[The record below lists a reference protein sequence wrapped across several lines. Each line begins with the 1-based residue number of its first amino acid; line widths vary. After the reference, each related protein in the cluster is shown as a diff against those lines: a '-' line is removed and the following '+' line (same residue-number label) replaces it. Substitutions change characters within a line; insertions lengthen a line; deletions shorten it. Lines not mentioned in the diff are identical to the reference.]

1 MINLKVLITDPIH
14 EKGLKALK
22 EKGFDVEYCPDI
34 DKNTL
39 IEKVVDVDV
48 LIVRSRTK
56 VTREVIDAAKKLKVI
71 GRAGVGLDNID
82 VEYAQSKGIKIVNS
96 AEAPSDSVAELT
108 IGLMLSLLRRI
119 PEADRSMKEGK
130 WLKSELMG
138 RQLAGK
144 TVGIIGLGRI
154 GKKVALILKAIGA
167 NVIAYDLYP
176 DREFAC
182 AHGIEICEKLEDLLK
197 RAEIITIHVPL
208 TPETY
213 HMIGEKEISMMK
225 DGVYI
230 INTSRGAVIDTE
242 ALTKALKEGK
252 VAGVGLDVY
261 EEEPPRDLEII
272 KFNNAVCTPHIGGS
286 TIEAQEAIST
296 ILVDKIVKILEEM

>member
-1 MINLKVLITDPIH
+1 LKVLITDPIH

-22 EKGFDVEYCPDI
+22 EKGFEVEYCPGI
-34 DKNTL
+34 DKDAL
-39 IEKVVDVDV
+39 IKKVVDADI

-56 VTREVIDAAKKLKVI
+56 VTKEVIDAAKKLKVI

-82 VEYAQSKGIKIVNS
+82 VKYAQSKGIKVVNS

-154 GKKVALILKAIGA
+154 GKKVALILKAMGA
-167 NVIAYDLYP
+167 DVIAYDLYP
-176 DREFAC
+176 DKEFAH
-182 AHGIEICEKLEDLLK
+182 AHGIEFCEKLEDLLK
-197 RAEIITIHVPL
+197 RADIITIHVPL

-230 INTSRGAVIDTE
+230 VNTSRGAIIDTK

-252 VAGVGLDVY
+252 VAGAGLDVY
-261 EEEPPRDLEII
+261 EEEPPGDLEII
-272 KFNNAVCTPHIGGS
+272 KFNNVVCTPHIGGS

-296 ILVDKIVKILEEM
+296 ILVDKIAKALEEM